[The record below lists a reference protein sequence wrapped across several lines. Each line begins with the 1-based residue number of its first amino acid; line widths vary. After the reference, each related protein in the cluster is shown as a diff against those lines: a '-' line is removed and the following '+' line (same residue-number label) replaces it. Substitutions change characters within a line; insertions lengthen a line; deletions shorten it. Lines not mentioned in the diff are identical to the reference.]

1 MTGIEEIKVDSTFIK
16 LMDELRQPDKS
27 VGLIEAGR
35 KNIIVFAERMLGLQP
50 PGIIK
55 PKGKNKYGHIYS
67 WQVFTLRMIQQSLEA
82 RINPKVVIK
91 TYGGETSGHIK
102 LLIDDREFVVI
113 TSRQIGKSVM
123 LSILSL
129 WCTIYNVIPSGAY
142 YNSNVL
148 IVSASDVQAKKL
160 LYEMKKMIA
169 VGDKYM
175 AMTYLEEDG
184 TTPMFGESF
193 FTSMLST
200 DDPNNTTTI
209 SFVEHRPDVHG
220 EIILAQSKYGSS
232 IKSYPPTSSVLGE
245 TAGLVI
251 IDEAGMTERITDQF
265 FYDYLYP
272 VGNSTDAIRVYTST
286 PWLVSGFFYR
296 LVNPDG
302 IYVDTPSQVYCFTI
316 DAIKIENPTY
326 HERIMKI
333 VKQMLDDGKKN
344 EVQRAYYCR
353 FVKGESSYF
362 NPEDIYPVFEKGLG
376 MKTSFAEPCDLGVD
390 FGGQVKS
397 KTVLTVSYLDSEN
410 ISRRLYHRTYEVGKD
425 TEMLRDIAELKTKF
439 NIQRIIVD
447 DCPAG
452 APYIIKM
459 KEAGWDVQL
468 MNFRSEKVKKYGA
481 FRVALKRGKIKSYE
495 DDNLKTE
502 MLALEF
508 TPGSRQSNIQ
518 HAPGYSDDLLDSF
531 LMSCYFYLDDE
542 QKVEFFQW

>member
-1 MTGIEEIKVDSTFIK
+1 MTSVEEIKVDSTFIK

-35 KNIIVFAERMLGLQP
+35 KNIIVFAERMLGLAP
-50 PGIIK
+50 PEIK
-55 PKGKNKYGHIYS
+55 KPEGKEKHGHIYS
-67 WQVFTLRMIQQSLEA
+67 WQVFSLRMIQQALES
-82 RINPKVVIK
+82 RINDKVGIK
-91 TYGGETSGHIK
+91 CFGGENAGHIK
-102 LLIDDREFVVI
+102 LKIDDREFVII

-129 WCTIYNVIPSGAY
+129 WCVLYNVIPSGAF
-142 YNSNVL
+142 YNSSVL

-160 LYEMKKMIA
+160 LYEMKKMLA

-175 AMTYLEEDG
+175 AYTYVDSENKPL
-184 TTPMFGESF
+184 FGEEF
-193 FTSMLST
+193 FSSLLSKE
-200 DDPNNTTTI
+200 DPNNTTTI
-209 SFVEHRPDVHG
+209 SFVTHDEEVHG
-220 EIILAQSKYGSS
+220 ILLKGSKYGSV

-245 TAGLVI
+245 SAGLVI

-302 IYVDTPSQVYCFTI
+302 IYSDTPSQVYLFTV
-316 DAIKIENPTY
+316 DSIKYENPKY
-326 HERIMKI
+326 YERVMKV
-333 VKQMLDDGKKN
+333 VKQLVEDGKKD

-362 NPEDIYPVFEKGLG
+362 NPDDVYLVFEKEI
-376 MKTSFAEPCDLGVD
+376 KSKDSFEKPCDMGVD

-397 KTVLTVSYLDSEN
+397 RTVLTISYLDDQN
-410 ISRRLYHRTYEVGKD
+410 VARRIYHRTYEVGKD
-425 TEMLRDIAELKTKF
+425 TEMLKDIALLKTKF

-447 DCPAG
+447 DCAAG
-452 APYIIKM
+452 APYTIKM
-459 KEAGWDVQL
+459 KEAGWDVHL
-468 MNFRSEKVKKYGA
+468 MNFRAEKVKKYGA
-481 FRVALKRGKIKSYE
+481 FRVMLKRGRIKSYE
-495 DDNLKTE
+495 DDGLKTD

-518 HAPGYSDDLLDSF
+518 HAPGYSDDLIDSF

-542 QKVEFFQW
+542 QKIEFFEW